1 MKGHHEGHH
10 GHHHLEHGKRH
21 EGKHHRARGGRTEMK
36 VAGNPDVFE
45 EAEDKHGTAKKH
57 GGRAKHKRAAGG
69 KVVAAPKVIGLMTG
83 GAVRPR
89 LDRPGRKRGG
99 SVGGSDKSPLSSAH
113 KGEHPGGSTPNSH
126 DTYGGVR
133 PD

>member
-10 GHHHLEHGKRH
+10 GHHHLEHGKH
-21 EGKHHRARGGRTEMK
+21 HKEHRAHGGRTEMK
-36 VAGNPDVFE
+36 VSGNPDVFE

-57 GGRAKHKRAAGG
+57 GGRAKHHKRATGG
-69 KVVAAPKVIGLMTG
+69 KVTAPKTKTLGLMTG

-99 SVGGSDKSPLSSAH
+99 SVSGSDKSPLSSAH
-113 KGEHPGGSTPNSH
+113 GMTSPRKDGETEHGAA
-126 DTYGGVR
+126 D
-133 PD
+133 